1 MRDDKGLVELQD
13 CRESLDCRDCRD
25 LEGRTVWTDLLD
37 PRDCRV
43 WKVSRDLPGSRA
55 GTG

>member
-25 LEGRTVWTDLLD
+25 LEGRTVWTDLWD
-37 PRDCRV
+37 PQDCRD
-43 WKVSRDLPGSRA
+43 WKVSRVLPGSRV